1 MTKPIYD
8 IMLCA
13 DGATRAVP
21 VINGVKIDP
30 SLKAVEKAQKEKDK
44 LVTHAIS
51 EQPSESC
58 AMLFGK
64 KIGDNWNVK
73 EVFLTQNIDDSQTN
87 FTISPEELLKG
98 YQIAE
103 KNQLEVVG
111 IFHSHPNSDA
121 IPSNTDKKFMQ
132 NNPVPWII
140 FSGVN
145 NDLKA
150 YLLDSTIIEIQI
162 KID

>member
-1 MTKPIYD
+1 LEFIV
-8 IMLCA
+8 L
-13 DGATRAVP
+13 
-21 VINGVKIDP
+21 
-30 SLKAVEKAQKEKDK
+30 AQKEKNK

-51 EQPSESC
+51 EQPNESC

-64 KIGDNWNVK
+64 KVGDNWNVK

-150 YLLDSTIIEIQI
+150 YLLDSDVIEIPI
-162 KID
+162 K

>member
-1 MTKPIYD
+1 MCY
-8 IMLCA
+8 
-13 DGATRAVP
+13 
-21 VINGVKIDP
+21 
-30 SLKAVEKAQKEKDK
+30 
-44 LVTHAIS
+44 AIW
-51 EQPSESC
+51 
-58 AMLFGK
+58 K

-140 FSGVN
+140 FSGVS

>member
-1 MTKPIYD
+1 LESIV
-8 IMLCA
+8 L
-13 DGATRAVP
+13 
-21 VINGVKIDP
+21 
-30 SLKAVEKAQKEKDK
+30 AQKEKDK

-64 KIGDNWNVK
+64 RVGDNWNVK

-111 IFHSHPNSDA
+111 VFHSHPNSDA

-150 YLLDSTIIEIQI
+150 YLLDSNVIEIPI
-162 KID
+162 K

>member
-1 MTKPIYD
+1 MESIV
-8 IMLCA
+8 L
-13 DGATRAVP
+13 
-21 VINGVKIDP
+21 
-30 SLKAVEKAQKEKDK
+30 AQKEKDK

-51 EQPSESC
+51 KQPSESC

-64 KIGDNWNVK
+64 KVGDNWNVK

-150 YLLDSTIIEIQI
+150 YLLDSNVIEIPI
-162 KID
+162 K

>member
-1 MTKPIYD
+1 LEFIV
-8 IMLCA
+8 L
-13 DGATRAVP
+13 
-21 VINGVKIDP
+21 
-30 SLKAVEKAQKEKDK
+30 AQKEKNK

-145 NDLKA
+145 NNLKA
-150 YLLDSTIIEIQI
+150 YLLDSDIIEIPI
-162 KID
+162 K

>member
-1 MTKPIYD
+1 MESIV
-8 IMLCA
+8 L
-13 DGATRAVP
+13 
-21 VINGVKIDP
+21 
-30 SLKAVEKAQKEKDK
+30 AQKEKDK

-64 KIGDNWNVK
+64 KVGDNWNVK

-98 YQIAE
+98 YQIAQ

-111 IFHSHPNSDA
+111 VFHSHPNSDA

-150 YLLDSTIIEIQI
+150 YLLDSNVIEIPI
-162 KID
+162 K

>member
-1 MTKPIYD
+1 MESVV
-8 IMLCA
+8 L
-13 DGATRAVP
+13 
-21 VINGVKIDP
+21 
-30 SLKAVEKAQKEKDK
+30 AQKEKDK

-51 EQPSESC
+51 KQPSESC

-150 YLLDSTIIEIQI
+150 YLLDSDVIEIPI
-162 KID
+162 K

>member
-1 MTKPIYD
+1 MESIV
-8 IMLCA
+8 L
-13 DGATRAVP
+13 
-21 VINGVKIDP
+21 
-30 SLKAVEKAQKEKDK
+30 AQKEKDK

-64 KIGDNWNVK
+64 KVGDNWNVK

-162 KID
+162 KIG

>member
-1 MTKPIYD
+1 MESIV
-8 IMLCA
+8 L
-13 DGATRAVP
+13 
-21 VINGVKIDP
+21 
-30 SLKAVEKAQKEKDK
+30 AQQEKDK
-44 LVTHAIS
+44 LVTHAID
-51 EQPSESC
+51 EQPNESC

-64 KIGDNWNVK
+64 KVGDNWNVK

-150 YLLDSTIIEIQI
+150 YLLDSDVIEIPI
-162 KID
+162 K

>member
-1 MTKPIYD
+1 MECIVLT
-8 IMLCA
+8 
-13 DGATRAVP
+13 
-21 VINGVKIDP
+21 
-30 SLKAVEKAQKEKDK
+30 QKEKDK
-44 LVTHAIS
+44 LIAHAI
-51 EQPSESC
+51 EQQPNESC
-58 AMLFGK
+58 AMLFGE
-64 KIGDNWNVK
+64 KIDGTWNVK

-103 KNQLEVVG
+103 KNQLEIVG

-121 IPSNTDKKFMQ
+121 TPSNTDKKFMQ

-150 YLLDSTIIEIQI
+150 YLLDSDVIEIPI
-162 KID
+162 K

>member
-1 MTKPIYD
+1 MESIV
-8 IMLCA
+8 L
-13 DGATRAVP
+13 
-21 VINGVKIDP
+21 
-30 SLKAVEKAQKEKDK
+30 AQKEKDK

-150 YLLDSTIIEIQI
+150 YLLDSNVIEIPI
-162 KID
+162 K

>member
-1 MTKPIYD
+1 MEFVV
-8 IMLCA
+8 L
-13 DGATRAVP
+13 
-21 VINGVKIDP
+21 
-30 SLKAVEKAQKEKDK
+30 AQKEKDQ
-44 LVTHAIS
+44 LITHAI
-51 EQPSESC
+51 EQQPHESC
-58 AMLFGK
+58 AMLLGK
-64 KIGDNWNVK
+64 KVDDAWNIK
-73 EVFLTQNIDDSQTN
+73 EVFLTQNIDNSQIN

-98 YQIAE
+98 YQLAE
-103 KNQLEVVG
+103 KMHLELVG

-150 YLLDSTIIEIQI
+150 YLLDSSIIEIQM
-162 KID
+162 KIG

>member
-1 MTKPIYD
+1 MECIVLT
-8 IMLCA
+8 
-13 DGATRAVP
+13 
-21 VINGVKIDP
+21 
-30 SLKAVEKAQKEKDK
+30 QKEKDK
-44 LVTHAIS
+44 LVTHAIG

-64 KIGDNWNVK
+64 KVGDNWNVK
-73 EVFLTQNIDDSQTN
+73 EVFLTQNIDDSETN

-121 IPSNTDKKFMQ
+121 VPSSTDKKFMQ

-145 NDLKA
+145 NNLKA
-150 YLLDSTIIEIQI
+150 YLLDSDLVEISI

>member
-1 MTKPIYD
+1 MESIV
-8 IMLCA
+8 L
-13 DGATRAVP
+13 
-21 VINGVKIDP
+21 
-30 SLKAVEKAQKEKDK
+30 AQKEKDK
-44 LVTHAIS
+44 LVTHAID

-73 EVFLTQNIDDSQTN
+73 EVFLTQNIDDSQSN

-103 KNQLEVVG
+103 KNQLEIVG

-162 KID
+162 KIG